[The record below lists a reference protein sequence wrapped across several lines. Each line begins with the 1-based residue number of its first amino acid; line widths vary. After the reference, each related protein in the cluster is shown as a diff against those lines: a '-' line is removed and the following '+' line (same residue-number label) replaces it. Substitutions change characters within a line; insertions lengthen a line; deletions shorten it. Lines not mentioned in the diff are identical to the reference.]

1 MIKPLADIATIPV
14 LGMPLVLW
22 LGLTTLLMLLITA
35 GYGTLLMKAMIKG
48 KVSTH
53 RYLAYL
59 TIAIGIIHGSLA
71 ASLFL

>member
-1 MIKPLADIATIPV
+1 MIRPLNDIATIPL

-22 LGLTTLLMLLITA
+22 LGLVTFLMVLATA
-35 GYGTLLMKAMIKG
+35 IYGTLLMKAMIKG

-59 TIAIGIIHGSLA
+59 TIAIAIVHGSLA